1 MQFAAVEQIGLVDM
15 IIPRLCLNSVAL
27 SGIRT
32 TSFKNCSP
40 GSFFPP
46 GLQHFIAYPSG
57 FAPAILDTA
66 SIQGSFCH
74 LLCLQ
79 NGGCSA
85 PAPQAEKRTRRRSAG
100 HVLKKGGLPACPWR
114 RQHGSRNAGKGK
126 EQFRRKN
133 GWRRQKRRALRYSL
147 IMLARKVNRTEAS
160 LRKCAALSFI
170 CT

>member
-1 MQFAAVEQIGLVDM
+1 M

-32 TSFKNCSP
+32 TPSKNCSP
-40 GSFFPP
+40 GSFLPP

-79 NGGCSA
+79 NGGMQCTR
-85 PAPQAEKRTRRRSAG
+85 PAGGKMLPQQSAG
-100 HVLKKGGLPACPWR
+100 QIQKGWLACLPM
-114 RQHGSRNAGKGK
+114 
-126 EQFRRKN
+126 E
-133 GWRRQKRRALRYSL
+133 
-147 IMLARKVNRTEAS
+147 T
-160 LRKCAALSFI
+160 
-170 CT
+170 